1 MTLSSQITEDREV
14 ALEKDVNVIL
24 FTKLFVTLVGIII
37 IELVRSYV
45 VDDNFETVKGID
57 FEITF
62 VLFYAQYGASFDTIV
77 FISDIVR
84 ANSKNCAVMLP
95 VTPTTTNHFV
105 TYNHVHKKVPC
116 CVSSDERRV

>member
-1 MTLSSQITEDREV
+1 M

-24 FTKLFVTLVGIII
+24 CTKLFVTLVGIII

-62 VLFYAQYGASFDTIV
+62 VLFYA
-77 FISDIVR
+77 
-84 ANSKNCAVMLP
+84 
-95 VTPTTTNHFV
+95 
-105 TYNHVHKKVPC
+105 
-116 CVSSDERRV
+116 